1 MLVGDPVEVIE
12 QASNFIRNADFFR
25 YLDEVAI
32 PGLLLAHVD
41 AESGA
46 LSNQQISMIA
56 ETFAEMLDD
65 IDTRAEAEKSAVG
78 AGEEATLPLQTV
90 VVPAPGG
97 LNYAGALAFAAFL
110 EEGGISTRCLD
121 TNALSVARTVGLDLE
136 GTDTICIC
144 YLVAPS
150 MPHHQY
156 LLRRLQRRAAAA
168 RIIAVAW
175 SGDVSDKNVILSPG
189 EGLALVKHVGNKR

>member
-1 MLVGDPVEVIE
+1 
-12 QASNFIRNADFFR
+12 
-25 YLDEVAI
+25 
-32 PGLLLAHVD
+32 
-41 AESGA
+41 
-46 LSNQQISMIA
+46 
-56 ETFAEMLDD
+56 MLDD
-65 IDTRAEAEKSAVG
+65 IETRADADNSEVG
-78 AGEEATLPLQTV
+78 SEEAPLPLHTV

-97 LNYAGALAFAAFL
+97 LNYAGALAFATFL
-110 EEGGISTRCLD
+110 QQAGISTRCLD

-150 MPHHQY
+150 MPRHQY

-168 RIIAVAW
+168 RIIAIAW

-189 EGLALVKHVGNKR
+189 EGLAHLKHVGNKR